1 MRQLNGNGS
10 NGFAPKDILS
20 HYINIRKFSYYI
32 PELTCPYKSFQSSGV
47 FFRKPPNTVNIL
59 AMNPLESPPC
69 KRAHLD
75 ACTTH
80 ARRTVVKRNRTK
92 TGYIIV
98 VTLPCQTSE
107 TTHGFGLYDRA
118 RCLGCLWLALPSR
131 VLGLEFRVWGLQVW
145 V

>member
-80 ARRTVVKRNRTK
+80 VRRTAAAHYCAKLVTLLWSHRRVERRKLPTGLVST
-92 TGYIIV
+92 TGYGV
-98 VTLPCQTSE
+98 WAVYGWP
-107 TTHGFGLYDRA
+107 
-118 RCLGCLWLALPSR
+118 WLI
-131 VLGLEFRVWGLQVW
+131 
-145 V
+145 